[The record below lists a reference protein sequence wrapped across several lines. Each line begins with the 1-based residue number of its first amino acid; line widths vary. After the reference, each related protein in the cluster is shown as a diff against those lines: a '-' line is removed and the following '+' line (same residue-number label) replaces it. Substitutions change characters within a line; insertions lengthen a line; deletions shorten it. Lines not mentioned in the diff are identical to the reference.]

1 MPPKKI
7 NVQSQI
13 KPEISKK
20 NIIIKKTEGKTETK
34 DAKNPQVNLITSK
47 TKIVEPIVH
56 DSNEFENIDENVE
69 EIEDDNNDKVENAKE
84 KDNED
89 VDEEGDDEEVDD
101 EELEEEG
108 EGEEGGEE
116 VEEEGEDDKEDV
128 SKINNPINIVKI
140 IEPIKKKPIQNI
152 KDTIKDTI
160 KDNNKEKAKNKE
172 KDKDNKVHN
181 HSKPKTIIASTTDIN
196 TVDMFG
202 EDDLDFRYVMMNYD
216 YTKNI
221 TIPKITKYE
230 RALLIGKRAKQIEE
244 GANPNVKYIS
254 GQSVI
259 SIAEEELR
267 QRKIPLIIKRP
278 IGNKFEYWKPAD
290 MEVNMD

>member
-1 MPPKKI
+1 MPPKQIKI
-7 NVQSQI
+7 QSQI
-13 KPEISKK
+13 KTEIPKKTIIIKKIESKPESKSESKPESKK
-20 NIIIKKTEGKTETK
+20 NIT
-34 DAKNPQVNLITSK
+34 PQLNLITSQ
-47 TKIVEPIVH
+47 TKIVEPVVQ
-56 DSNEFENIDENVE
+56 DSINNKEIENIDDNIE
-69 EIEDDNNDKVENAKE
+69 EIDEEDKVEEEDEEDE
-84 KDNED
+84 KDD
-89 VDEEGDDEEVDD
+89 KVV
-101 EELEEEG
+101 
-108 EGEEGGEE
+108 
-116 VEEEGEDDKEDV
+116 VEEEDEEDEKDDKVVVEEEDEADNKV
-128 SKINNPINIVKI
+128 VIKINKPINIVKN
-140 IEPIKKKPIQNI
+140 IEPIKNKPIQNI
-152 KDTIKDTI
+152 KDNIKD
-160 KDNNKEKAKNKE
+160 KVKNKE
-172 KDKDNKVHN
+172 KDNKVHN

>member
-1 MPPKKI
+1 MPPKQIKI
-7 NVQSQI
+7 QSQI
-13 KPEISKK
+13 KTEIPKK
-20 NIIIKKTEGKTETK
+20 NIIIKKIESKSESK
-34 DAKNPQVNLITSK
+34 AESKKNITPQLNLITSQ
-47 TKIVEPIVH
+47 TKIVEPIVQ
-56 DSNEFENIDENVE
+56 DSINNKEIENIDENIEEIDEEDKVE
-69 EIEDDNNDKVENAKE
+69 EIEEEDEEDDKV
-84 KDNED
+84 
-89 VDEEGDDEEVDD
+89 V
-101 EELEEEG
+101 
-108 EGEEGGEE
+108 
-116 VEEEGEDDKEDV
+116 VEEEDEEDDKV
-128 SKINNPINIVKI
+128 VAKINKPINIVKI
-140 IEPIKKKPIQNI
+140 IEPIKNKPIQNI
-152 KDTIKDTI
+152 KDNIKD
-160 KDNNKEKAKNKE
+160 KVKNKE
-172 KDKDNKVHN
+172 KEKDNKVHN